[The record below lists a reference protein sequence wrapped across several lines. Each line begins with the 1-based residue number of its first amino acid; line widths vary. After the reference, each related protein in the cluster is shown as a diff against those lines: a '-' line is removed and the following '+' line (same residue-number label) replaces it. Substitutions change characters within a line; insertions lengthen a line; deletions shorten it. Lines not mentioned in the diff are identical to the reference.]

1 MLKVFT
7 LVFVLTS
14 CAYLGLVKFNSNKQG
29 LKDAI
34 VYNKTKLHDCSEKR
48 PPWHSSLSYKVKLSV
63 LINKDGTVEKL
74 YVQSYPTLSSS
85 MQKCIVDSF
94 EKTKF
99 TKVDRAIR
107 VSQIFKIKSL
117 L

>member
-7 LVFVLTS
+7 LVFTLSS

-34 VYNKTKLHDCSEKR
+34 VYNKKKLEHCSEQR

-63 LINKDGTVEKL
+63 LINKEGDVEKL
-74 YVQSYPTLSSS
+74 YVQSYPTLSSG
-85 MQKCIVDSF
+85 MQKCIIDSF
-94 EKTKF
+94 EKTRF
-99 TKVDRAIR
+99 TKINRATRI
-107 VSQIFKIKSL
+107 SQMFKIKSL